1 MEKKCKM
8 TKEELQQ
15 IIDSQKDL
23 KNLPNATLISQMDS
37 LTQEFDDTKEK
48 IIGMTYYLDKVEE
61 LYNNILSEYQNR
73 V

>member
-1 MEKKCKM
+1 M
-8 TKEELQQ
+8 TKEELEQ

-23 KNLPNATLISQMDS
+23 KNIPNSTLISQMDL
-37 LTQEFDDTKEK
+37 LTEDFDDTKEK
-48 IIGMTYYLDKVEE
+48 IISMTYYLDKVEE